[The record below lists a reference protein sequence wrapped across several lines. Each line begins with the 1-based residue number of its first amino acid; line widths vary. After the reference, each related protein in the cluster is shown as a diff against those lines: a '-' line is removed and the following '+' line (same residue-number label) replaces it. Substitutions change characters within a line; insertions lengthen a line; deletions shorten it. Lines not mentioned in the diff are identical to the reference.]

1 MKQPGFFTMYFKSS
15 CSIRKVILR
24 FVSSKFMHIN
34 LVQHEQKHKT
44 AKVRT
49 TNKCRQKKKKHTPKI
64 LLSISNPKYS
74 HLQEP
79 SPSF

>member
-1 MKQPGFFTMYFKSS
+1 MKQPGFFIIYFKSS

-49 TNKCRQKKKKHTPKI
+49 TNECRQKKKK
-64 LLSISNPKYS
+64 LLNISSPEYS

-79 SPSF
+79 RPSF